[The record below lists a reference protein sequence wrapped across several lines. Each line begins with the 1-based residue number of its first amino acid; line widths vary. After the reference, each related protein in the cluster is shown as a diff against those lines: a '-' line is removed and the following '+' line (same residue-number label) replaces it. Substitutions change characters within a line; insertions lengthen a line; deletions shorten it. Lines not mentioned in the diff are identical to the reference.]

1 MSGRIAE
8 KKIWWSYPKKTV
20 FGGLKNPFLCLFTYS
35 SESACLP
42 AHVWRPEDSLEVSD
56 DNFGV
61 SVLSSRGYISDC

>member
-1 MSGRIAE
+1 MSGRTAE
-8 KKIWWSYPKKTV
+8 KKIWWSCAKKTV

-42 AHVWRPEDSLEVSD
+42 EDGLEVSD